1 MLALTLRK
9 GSQSR
14 ENSDVDIAN
23 RVKISERL
31 SNIADNSS
39 QSLNLNL
46 IAIDAVNRTSNL
58 QFEKQALAAREE
70 KNFSLHQNQ
79 LQNLIDHES
88 YTLKRLISLLRLDL
102 VTVELMTQSVSR
114 AWSNQYI
121 QIDHL
126 LAGKDLLWL
135 RAPPSDM

>member
-1 MLALTLRK
+1 LTQIK

-102 VTVELMTQSVSR
+102 FTVELMTQSVSR
-114 AWSNQYI
+114 AGSNQ
-121 QIDHL
+121 
-126 LAGKDLLWL
+126 
-135 RAPPSDM
+135 

>member
-1 MLALTLRK
+1 MQWKNIVIDSEK

-70 KNFSLHQNQ
+70 KNFALHQNQ

-102 VTVELMTQSVSR
+102 ATVELMTQSVSR
-114 AWSNQYI
+114 Q
-121 QIDHL
+121 
-126 LAGKDLLWL
+126 K
-135 RAPPSDM
+135 